1 MMACETK
8 NIIKGL
14 ADIVF
19 PPGCILCGAFM
30 DEHSHPSFCP
40 HCFSQ
45 IHFIQSS
52 QCKRC
57 GVPFLDR
64 EGEDHLCGECITS
77 EQFFSVARSLGK
89 YDGVLLEAIHLFKY
103 RGKLTVGKA
112 LGRLM
117 KEHEYRNVTIRDYSL
132 VIPVP
137 LHKRRLKERGFNQ
150 SLILAREL
158 SLYFSIP
165 LDFSLLKRTIHRKPQ
180 TMLKK
185 KERLANVK
193 GAFEVKSAEKIKGKK
208 ILLVDDVYTTGS
220 TVKECSRMLLRHEAA
235 EVAVLTLAR
244 TG

>member
-1 MMACETK
+1 MACEMR
-8 NIIKGL
+8 NILTGL
-14 ADIVF
+14 ADVVF

-30 DEHSHPSFCP
+30 DEHSHPSFCT

-45 IHFIQSS
+45 IPFIQSP
-52 QCKRC
+52 QCTCC
-57 GVPFLDR
+57 GLPFLDK
-64 EGEDHLCGECITS
+64 EGEDHLCGECIAS
-77 EQFFSVARSLGK
+77 EQFFSVACSLGK
-89 YDGVLLEAIHLFKY
+89 YDSVLLEAIHLFKY
-103 RGKLTVGKA
+103 RGKVTLGKA

-117 KEHEYRNVTIRDYSL
+117 TEHEYRNVTIRDYTL
-132 VIPVP
+132 IIPVP
-137 LHKRRLKERGFNQ
+137 LHKKRLRERGFNQ

-158 SLYFSIP
+158 SLCFSIP
-165 LDFSLLKRTIHRKPQ
+165 LDFSLLKRTVHRKPQ

-193 GAFEVKSAEKIKGKK
+193 GAFEVKSAEKIKGEK

-220 TVKECSRMLLRHEAA
+220 TVKECARVLLQNQAA

>member
-1 MMACETK
+1 MMACEMR
-8 NIIKGL
+8 NIMTGL
-14 ADIVF
+14 ADVVF

-45 IHFIQSS
+45 IPFIQSP
-52 QCKRC
+52 QCTCC
-57 GVPFLDR
+57 GLPFLDK
-64 EGEDHLCGECITS
+64 EGEDHLCGECIAS

-89 YDGVLLEAIHLFKY
+89 YDSVLLEAIHLFKY
-103 RGKLTVGKA
+103 RGKVTVGKA

-117 KEHEYRNVTIRDYSL
+117 TEHEYRNVTIRDYTL
-132 VIPVP
+132 IIPVP
-137 LHKRRLKERGFNQ
+137 LHKKRLRERGFNQ

-158 SLYFSIP
+158 SLCFSIP
-165 LDFSLLKRTIHRKPQ
+165 LDFSLLKRTVHRKPQ

-220 TVKECSRMLLRHEAA
+220 TVKECARVLLQNQAA

>member
-1 MMACETK
+1 MMTCEMK

-19 PPGCILCGAFM
+19 PPGCIFCGAFM
-30 DEHSHPSFCP
+30 DEHTNRSFCP

-45 IHFIQSS
+45 IHFVQSP
-52 QCKRC
+52 QCTCC
-57 GVPFLDR
+57 GVPFPDR
-64 EGEDHLCGECITS
+64 DGEDHLCGECIMS

-89 YDGVLLEAIHLFKY
+89 YNRVLLEAIHLFKY
-103 RGKLTVGKA
+103 QGKVTLGKA

-117 KEHEYRNVTIRDYSL
+117 TEHEYRNVTIRDYSII
-132 VIPVP
+132 IPVP
-137 LHKRRLKERGFNQ
+137 LHKQRLKERGFNQ

-158 SLYFSIP
+158 STYFSIP
-165 LDFSLLKRTIHRKPQ
+165 LDFSLLKRTVHRKPQ

-193 GAFEVKSAEKIKGKK
+193 GAFEVKSAANIKGKK

-244 TG
+244 VG